1 MKQSGVVEI
10 RNLKTDKV
18 WLFWADDI
26 AQESARQRFRLD
38 LGMHECPSLQK
49 DYTETGLEVFR
60 FSAVEITENRDRL
73 AELRLVTDN
82 QYEQKQED

>member
-18 WLFWADDI
+18 WLFWADDV
-26 AQESARQRFRLD
+26 AQESASQRFKLD
-38 LGMHECPSLQK
+38 LGMHECATLQK

-60 FSAVEITENRDRL
+60 FDLVEETSDRSRLITIRNSTL
-73 AELRLVTDN
+73 NL
-82 QYEQKQED
+82 YI

>member
-10 RNLKTDKV
+10 RNLRTDRV

-26 AQESARQRFRLD
+26 ARESAAQRFKLD
-38 LGMHECPSLQK
+38 LGMHECASLQK
-49 DYTETGLEVFR
+49 DYAETGLEVFR
-60 FSAVEITENRDRL
+60 FSTVQVTDNREKL

-82 QYEQKQED
+82 QYE

>member
-18 WLFWADDI
+18 WLFWADDV
-26 AQESARQRFRLD
+26 AQESASQRFKLD
-38 LGMHECPSLQK
+38 LGMHECASLQK

-60 FSAVEITENRDRL
+60 FDLVEETSDKSRLITIRNSTSNL
-73 AELRLVTDN
+73 
-82 QYEQKQED
+82 YI

>member
-18 WLFWADDI
+18 WLFWADDV
-26 AQESARQRFRLD
+26 AQESASQRFKLD
-38 LGMHECPSLQK
+38 LGMHECASLQK

-60 FSAVEITENRDRL
+60 FDLVEETSDKSRLITIRNNSSNL
-73 AELRLVTDN
+73 
-82 QYEQKQED
+82 YI

>member
-18 WLFWADDI
+18 WLFWADGV
-26 AQESARQRFRLD
+26 AQESASQRFKLD
-38 LGMHECPSLQK
+38 LGMHECASLQK

-60 FSAVEITENRDRL
+60 FDLVEETSDKSRLDAIREN
-73 AELRLVTDN
+73 TSN
-82 QYEQKQED
+82 QYF

>member
-18 WLFWADDI
+18 WLFWADDV
-26 AQESARQRFRLD
+26 AQESASQRFKLD
-38 LGMHECPSLQK
+38 LGMHECASLQK

-60 FSAVEITENRDRL
+60 FDLVEETSDKSRLDAIREN
-73 AELRLVTDN
+73 TSN
-82 QYEQKQED
+82 QYF

>member
-18 WLFWADDI
+18 WLFWADDV
-26 AQESARQRFRLD
+26 AQESASQRFKLD
-38 LGMHECPSLQK
+38 LGMHECASLQK

-60 FSAVEITENRDRL
+60 FDLVEETTDKARL
-73 AELRLVTDN
+73 EEVRNKTPNL
-82 QYEQKQED
+82 YM

>member
-18 WLFWADDI
+18 WIFWADDYTSDC
-26 AQESARQRFRLD
+26 AAQRFKLD
-38 LGMHECPSLQK
+38 LGMHECASLQH

-60 FSAVEITENRDRL
+60 FDLVEETADKTRL
-73 AELRLVTDN
+73 EAIRMQFPN
-82 QYEQKQED
+82 QYR